1 MNDFLQEHIKSVSGT
16 VLELI
21 QEGLFSNVTVVMND
35 HEFKSNSLLLASS
48 SDYFRALFSFQQ
60 NSVEEPRLEIK
71 CDYVSHVGLSHVML
85 FINSIGQVH
94 DSIPTEDYQDVY
106 IASSFLQVHCLR
118 KMMSLRLEG
127 TLCTDNVLK
136 IMNLAHW
143 FDDDALFKKAI
154 LFLWHEFQLID
165 YFSSD
170 FVNLTTKQITKIFQS
185 DQINISQER
194 VVLEAILV
202 WLCHDVKRRMEF
214 FKNNFLHLVRLPL
227 ITRNELMEIIS
238 NPKYSAANDALQF
251 LFLAHNSLNQPS
263 FLNEL
268 EKFSISDIWSYQFLP
283 NSLIDP
289 KQYRPRN
296 TSASYELQ
304 SNEFMVYN
312 EDLSVATTYTPP
324 YAASRVHH
332 GVAASLN
339 WIYVVGG
346 ESEEGELLNHCS
358 RFSLTDLVWHT
369 MSELDSPRSHHTLIC
384 IENYLYVFGGYC
396 LNWATNYSP
405 ASDSILTYDICTNK
419 WNNSNHKLPFGLVD
433 TCALLLTHKGL
444 IMFAGGLEEY
454 GDEMRPSDCALLY
467 DPTEEDGENF
477 KFLPKLPM
485 PLISVA
491 LACDTVENQVFL
503 CGGRMSVYGSE
514 LDDISNKVFC
524 FNFSTITVKDGGLK
538 LIQVQDNG
546 CGIHQSD
553 LPILCERF
561 TTSKLKEFSD
571 LSKISTFGFR
581 GEALSSL
588 SHVALVTV
596 TTRTAN
602 QNCAFKVR
610 YRAGVAESKPVPC
623 AGNPGTT
630 IVAENLFYNA
640 PIRKSAL
647 KNGREELSKVTD
659 VVAQYAIHYA
669 QQCGFH
675 LHSESATGKSSI
687 EQDLRT
693 SAGWSRTDAI
703 RAVIGSSIE
712 QNLISFTSS
721 QCSSSESTRLA
732 IERYG
737 LRYEGLLT
745 APNQVSSGKLLFLYG
760 VMLILIV
767 SNKVKKSSPSLK
779 LNLFINNRL
788 VSCTPI
794 KRIVECAYSS
804 VISRGLSSNPIDQHQ
819 AILTTKKSFKISTN
833 SNIMYKSSTSNSLY
847 VYLNIQ
853 LPAHT
858 LDVNVHPTKAEVNF
872 LHEVSYH
879 ILLPNEKVRI
889 DLREQQLERFL
900 SPQSNYMNNND
911 NNMACSKLKRLHN
924 NSLKKSIGEMSPDI
938 EVDSD
943 EADEILKSNLLQENG
958 SLNYDEFDWN
968 KATTEQSHLFHDQK
982 EKDSDENEVTT
993 TAQNHL
999 KSYTNNNATIDNT
1012 DTTVSLTSR
1021 PIIKTDASLSSQ
1033 NTTTNSLLSKSNTL
1047 LTYSN
1052 NDMIESVSSKHRHRT
1067 IILREPAPLADLLS
1081 IGHEYLR
1088 KSSRYLSNISSA
1100 EFVKKATATLV
1111 QHASMLWDYFSI
1123 KITTDSNGNQV
1134 LTGIPLIIADYI
1146 PELNQLPIY
1155 VTKLATQVSWSV
1167 ESVCFENICCITA
1180 NFYAVSSS
1188 SLFDDCS
1195 SLPISS
1201 SESIIDDKS
1210 DKENT
1215 VSSSSLSPREWMIQ
1229 HILWPILCSSLLP
1242 SRRYPNFDLDHN
1254 ENDIKSFSLQSCF
1267 IRLTSLTELYKV
1279 FERC

>member
-1 MNDFLQEHIKSVSGT
+1 MDKLNSDDSSKSSA
-16 VLELI
+16 
-21 QEGLFSNVTVVMND
+21 N
-35 HEFKSNSLLLASS
+35 LLLLSPDKS
-48 SDYFRALFSFQQ
+48 MPQTIK
-60 NSVEEPRLEIK
+60 RLPKEVINRIAAGEVIQRPVNAIK
-71 CDYVSHVGLSHVML
+71 ELL
-85 FINSIGQVH
+85 ENSI
-94 DSIPTEDYQDVY
+94 
-106 IASSFLQVHCLR
+106 
-118 KMMSLRLEG
+118 
-127 TLCTDNVLK
+127 
-136 IMNLAHW
+136 
-143 FDDDALFKKAI
+143 DAG
-154 LFLWHEFQLID
+154 
-165 YFSSD
+165 S
-170 FVNLTTKQITKIFQS
+170 
-185 DQINISQER
+185 
-194 VVLEAILV
+194 
-202 WLCHDVKRRMEF
+202 
-214 FKNNFLHLVRLPL
+214 
-227 ITRNELMEIIS
+227 
-238 NPKYSAANDALQF
+238 
-251 LFLAHNSLNQPS
+251 
-263 FLNEL
+263 
-268 EKFSISDIWSYQFLP
+268 
-283 NSLIDP
+283 
-289 KQYRPRN
+289 
-296 TSASYELQ
+296 
-304 SNEFMVYN
+304 
-312 EDLSVATTYTPP
+312 
-324 YAASRVHH
+324 
-332 GVAASLN
+332 
-339 WIYVVGG
+339 
-346 ESEEGELLNHCS
+346 
-358 RFSLTDLVWHT
+358 T
-369 MSELDSPRSHHTLIC
+369 MI
-384 IENYLYVFGGYC
+384 
-396 LNWATNYSP
+396 
-405 ASDSILTYDICTNK
+405 K
-419 WNNSNHKLPFGLVD
+419 
-433 TCALLLTHKGL
+433 
-444 IMFAGGLEEY
+444 
-454 GDEMRPSDCALLY
+454 
-467 DPTEEDGENF
+467 
-477 KFLPKLPM
+477 
-485 PLISVA
+485 
-491 LACDTVENQVFL
+491 
-503 CGGRMSVYGSE
+503 
-514 LDDISNKVFC
+514 
-524 FNFSTITVKDGGLK
+524 ITVKDGGLK

-602 QNCAFKVR
+602 QNCAFKVK

-693 SAGWSRTDAI
+693 SAGWSRMDAI

-745 APNQVSSGKLLFLYG
+745 APNQVSSGC
-760 VMLILIV
+760 
-767 SNKVKKSSPSLK
+767 SPSLK

-804 VISRGLSSNPIDQHQ
+804 VISRGLSSNSIDQHQ
-819 AILTTKKSFKISTN
+819 AILTTKKSFKVSTN
-833 SNIMYKSSTSNSLY
+833 SNIMYKSSTFNSLY

-872 LHEVSYH
+872 LHEDEIVNGLQDA
-879 ILLPNEKVRI
+879 IEQALLSSAQIQTFIRNCLPTPTTFKSLKDLNIHNDQSIDNNSKDLHSSQVVYRPNEKVRI

-911 NNMACSKLKRLHN
+911 NNMVCSKLERLHN

-938 EVDSD
+938 E
-943 EADEILKSNLLQENG
+943 ENS

-982 EKDSDENEVTT
+982 EKDSDENELTT

-999 KSYTNNNATIDNT
+999 KSYTNNNATINNN

-1033 NTTTNSLLSKSNTL
+1033 NTTTTNSLLSKSNTL

-1052 NDMIESVSSKHRHRT
+1052 NDMIESVSSKPRHRT
-1067 IILREPAPLADLLS
+1067 VYLMSILALKRNLECDLDQSIKTTLRSCKFIGFIDETRCLTQHHTELLLIRLKPLSQALFYQLLLTNFGNHGEIILREPAPLADLLS

-1088 KSSRYLSNISSA
+1088 KSSRYLSNISSD
-1100 EFVKKATATLV
+1100 EFIKKATATLV

-1134 LTGIPLIIADYI
+1134 LTGIPLIIANYI

-1195 SLPISS
+1195 PLPISS

>member
-1 MNDFLQEHIKSVSGT
+1 MDKLNSDDNSKSSANLVLLSPDKSMPQIIKRLPKEVINRIAAGE
-16 VLELI
+16 VIQRPVNAIKELLE
-21 QEGLFSNVTVVMND
+21 
-35 HEFKSNSLLLASS
+35 
-48 SDYFRALFSFQQ
+48 
-60 NSVEEPRLEIK
+60 
-71 CDYVSHVGLSHVML
+71 
-85 FINSIGQVH
+85 NSI
-94 DSIPTEDYQDVY
+94 
-106 IASSFLQVHCLR
+106 
-118 KMMSLRLEG
+118 
-127 TLCTDNVLK
+127 
-136 IMNLAHW
+136 
-143 FDDDALFKKAI
+143 DAG
-154 LFLWHEFQLID
+154 
-165 YFSSD
+165 S
-170 FVNLTTKQITKIFQS
+170 
-185 DQINISQER
+185 
-194 VVLEAILV
+194 
-202 WLCHDVKRRMEF
+202 
-214 FKNNFLHLVRLPL
+214 
-227 ITRNELMEIIS
+227 
-238 NPKYSAANDALQF
+238 
-251 LFLAHNSLNQPS
+251 
-263 FLNEL
+263 
-268 EKFSISDIWSYQFLP
+268 
-283 NSLIDP
+283 
-289 KQYRPRN
+289 
-296 TSASYELQ
+296 
-304 SNEFMVYN
+304 
-312 EDLSVATTYTPP
+312 
-324 YAASRVHH
+324 
-332 GVAASLN
+332 
-339 WIYVVGG
+339 
-346 ESEEGELLNHCS
+346 
-358 RFSLTDLVWHT
+358 T
-369 MSELDSPRSHHTLIC
+369 MI
-384 IENYLYVFGGYC
+384 
-396 LNWATNYSP
+396 
-405 ASDSILTYDICTNK
+405 K
-419 WNNSNHKLPFGLVD
+419 
-433 TCALLLTHKGL
+433 
-444 IMFAGGLEEY
+444 
-454 GDEMRPSDCALLY
+454 
-467 DPTEEDGENF
+467 
-477 KFLPKLPM
+477 
-485 PLISVA
+485 
-491 LACDTVENQVFL
+491 
-503 CGGRMSVYGSE
+503 
-514 LDDISNKVFC
+514 
-524 FNFSTITVKDGGLK
+524 ITVKDGGLK

-602 QNCAFKVR
+602 QNCAFKVK

-745 APNQVSSGKLLFLYG
+745 APNQVSSGC
-760 VMLILIV
+760 
-767 SNKVKKSSPSLK
+767 SPSLK

-872 LHEVSYH
+872 LHEDEIVNGLQDAVEQA
-879 ILLPNEKVRI
+879 LLSSAQIQTFIRNCLPTPITFKNPKDLNIHNDQSIDNNSKDLHSSQVVYRPNEKVRI

-1052 NDMIESVSSKHRHRT
+1052 NDMIESVSSKPRHRT
-1067 IILREPAPLADLLS
+1067 VYLMSILALKRNLECDLDQSIKTTLRSCKFIGFIDETRCLAQHHTELLLIRLKPLSQALFYQLLLINFGNHGEIILREPAPLADLLS

>member
-1 MNDFLQEHIKSVSGT
+1 MDKLSSDDSSKSSA
-16 VLELI
+16 
-21 QEGLFSNVTVVMND
+21 N
-35 HEFKSNSLLLASS
+35 LLLLSP
-48 SDYFRALFSFQQ
+48 DKPVPQIIK
-60 NSVEEPRLEIK
+60 RLPKEVINRIAAGEVIQRPVNAIK
-71 CDYVSHVGLSHVML
+71 ELL
-85 FINSIGQVH
+85 ENSI
-94 DSIPTEDYQDVY
+94 
-106 IASSFLQVHCLR
+106 
-118 KMMSLRLEG
+118 
-127 TLCTDNVLK
+127 
-136 IMNLAHW
+136 
-143 FDDDALFKKAI
+143 DAG
-154 LFLWHEFQLID
+154 
-165 YFSSD
+165 S
-170 FVNLTTKQITKIFQS
+170 
-185 DQINISQER
+185 
-194 VVLEAILV
+194 
-202 WLCHDVKRRMEF
+202 
-214 FKNNFLHLVRLPL
+214 
-227 ITRNELMEIIS
+227 
-238 NPKYSAANDALQF
+238 
-251 LFLAHNSLNQPS
+251 
-263 FLNEL
+263 
-268 EKFSISDIWSYQFLP
+268 
-283 NSLIDP
+283 
-289 KQYRPRN
+289 
-296 TSASYELQ
+296 
-304 SNEFMVYN
+304 
-312 EDLSVATTYTPP
+312 
-324 YAASRVHH
+324 
-332 GVAASLN
+332 
-339 WIYVVGG
+339 
-346 ESEEGELLNHCS
+346 
-358 RFSLTDLVWHT
+358 T
-369 MSELDSPRSHHTLIC
+369 MI
-384 IENYLYVFGGYC
+384 
-396 LNWATNYSP
+396 
-405 ASDSILTYDICTNK
+405 K
-419 WNNSNHKLPFGLVD
+419 
-433 TCALLLTHKGL
+433 
-444 IMFAGGLEEY
+444 
-454 GDEMRPSDCALLY
+454 
-467 DPTEEDGENF
+467 
-477 KFLPKLPM
+477 
-485 PLISVA
+485 
-491 LACDTVENQVFL
+491 
-503 CGGRMSVYGSE
+503 
-514 LDDISNKVFC
+514 
-524 FNFSTITVKDGGLK
+524 ITVKDGGLK

-602 QNCAFKVR
+602 QNCAFKVK

-693 SAGWSRTDAI
+693 SAGWSRMDAI

-745 APNQVSSGKLLFLYG
+745 APNQVSSGC
-760 VMLILIV
+760 
-767 SNKVKKSSPSLK
+767 SPSLK

-819 AILTTKKSFKISTN
+819 AIITTKKSFKVSTN
-833 SNIMYKSSTSNSLY
+833 SNIMYKSSTFNSLY

-872 LHEVSYH
+872 LHEDEIVNGLQDA
-879 ILLPNEKVRI
+879 IEQALLSSAQIQTFIRNCLPTPITFKNPKDLNIHNDQSIDINSKDLHSSQVVYRPNEKVRI

-911 NNMACSKLKRLHN
+911 NNMVCSKLKGLHN

-968 KATTEQSHLFHDQK
+968 KATTEESHLFHDQK

-1033 NTTTNSLLSKSNTL
+1033 NTTTNGLLSKSNTL

-1052 NDMIESVSSKHRHRT
+1052 NDMIESVSSKPRHRT
-1067 IILREPAPLADLLS
+1067 VYLMSILALKRNLECDLDQSIKTTLRSCKFIGFIDETRCLAQHHTELLLIRLKPLSQALFYQLLLTNFGNHGEIILREPAPLADLLS

>member
-1 MNDFLQEHIKSVSGT
+1 MDKLSSDDSSKSSA
-16 VLELI
+16 
-21 QEGLFSNVTVVMND
+21 N
-35 HEFKSNSLLLASS
+35 LLLLSP
-48 SDYFRALFSFQQ
+48 DKPVPQIIK
-60 NSVEEPRLEIK
+60 RLPKEVINRIAAGEVIQRPVNAIK
-71 CDYVSHVGLSHVML
+71 ELL
-85 FINSIGQVH
+85 ENSI
-94 DSIPTEDYQDVY
+94 
-106 IASSFLQVHCLR
+106 
-118 KMMSLRLEG
+118 
-127 TLCTDNVLK
+127 
-136 IMNLAHW
+136 
-143 FDDDALFKKAI
+143 DAG
-154 LFLWHEFQLID
+154 
-165 YFSSD
+165 S
-170 FVNLTTKQITKIFQS
+170 
-185 DQINISQER
+185 
-194 VVLEAILV
+194 
-202 WLCHDVKRRMEF
+202 
-214 FKNNFLHLVRLPL
+214 
-227 ITRNELMEIIS
+227 
-238 NPKYSAANDALQF
+238 
-251 LFLAHNSLNQPS
+251 
-263 FLNEL
+263 
-268 EKFSISDIWSYQFLP
+268 
-283 NSLIDP
+283 
-289 KQYRPRN
+289 
-296 TSASYELQ
+296 
-304 SNEFMVYN
+304 
-312 EDLSVATTYTPP
+312 
-324 YAASRVHH
+324 
-332 GVAASLN
+332 
-339 WIYVVGG
+339 
-346 ESEEGELLNHCS
+346 
-358 RFSLTDLVWHT
+358 T
-369 MSELDSPRSHHTLIC
+369 MI
-384 IENYLYVFGGYC
+384 
-396 LNWATNYSP
+396 
-405 ASDSILTYDICTNK
+405 K
-419 WNNSNHKLPFGLVD
+419 
-433 TCALLLTHKGL
+433 
-444 IMFAGGLEEY
+444 
-454 GDEMRPSDCALLY
+454 
-467 DPTEEDGENF
+467 
-477 KFLPKLPM
+477 
-485 PLISVA
+485 
-491 LACDTVENQVFL
+491 
-503 CGGRMSVYGSE
+503 
-514 LDDISNKVFC
+514 
-524 FNFSTITVKDGGLK
+524 ITVKDGGLK

-602 QNCAFKVR
+602 QNCAFKVK

-693 SAGWSRTDAI
+693 SAGWSRMDAI

-745 APNQVSSGKLLFLYG
+745 APNQVSSGC
-760 VMLILIV
+760 
-767 SNKVKKSSPSLK
+767 SPSLK

-819 AILTTKKSFKISTN
+819 AILTTKKSFKVSTN
-833 SNIMYKSSTSNSLY
+833 SNIMYKSSTFNSLY

-872 LHEVSYH
+872 LHEDEIVNGLQDA
-879 ILLPNEKVRI
+879 IEQALLSSAQIQTFIRNCLPTPITFKNPKDLNIHNDQSIDINSKDLHSSQVVYRPNEKVRI

-911 NNMACSKLKRLHN
+911 NNMVCGKLKGLHN

-968 KATTEQSHLFHDQK
+968 KATTEESHLFHDQK

-1033 NTTTNSLLSKSNTL
+1033 NTTTNGLLSKSNTL

-1052 NDMIESVSSKHRHRT
+1052 NDMIESVSSKPRHRT
-1067 IILREPAPLADLLS
+1067 VYLMSILALKRNLECDLDQSIKTTLRSCKFIGFIDETRCLAQHHTELLLIRLKPLSQALFYQLLLTNFGNHGEIILREPAPLADLLS

>member
-1 MNDFLQEHIKSVSGT
+1 MDKLNSDDSSKSSA
-16 VLELI
+16 
-21 QEGLFSNVTVVMND
+21 N
-35 HEFKSNSLLLASS
+35 LLLLSPDKS
-48 SDYFRALFSFQQ
+48 MPQTIK
-60 NSVEEPRLEIK
+60 RLPKEVINRIAAGEVIQRPVNAIK
-71 CDYVSHVGLSHVML
+71 ELL
-85 FINSIGQVH
+85 ENSI
-94 DSIPTEDYQDVY
+94 
-106 IASSFLQVHCLR
+106 
-118 KMMSLRLEG
+118 
-127 TLCTDNVLK
+127 
-136 IMNLAHW
+136 
-143 FDDDALFKKAI
+143 DAG
-154 LFLWHEFQLID
+154 
-165 YFSSD
+165 S
-170 FVNLTTKQITKIFQS
+170 
-185 DQINISQER
+185 
-194 VVLEAILV
+194 
-202 WLCHDVKRRMEF
+202 
-214 FKNNFLHLVRLPL
+214 
-227 ITRNELMEIIS
+227 
-238 NPKYSAANDALQF
+238 
-251 LFLAHNSLNQPS
+251 
-263 FLNEL
+263 
-268 EKFSISDIWSYQFLP
+268 
-283 NSLIDP
+283 
-289 KQYRPRN
+289 
-296 TSASYELQ
+296 
-304 SNEFMVYN
+304 
-312 EDLSVATTYTPP
+312 
-324 YAASRVHH
+324 
-332 GVAASLN
+332 
-339 WIYVVGG
+339 
-346 ESEEGELLNHCS
+346 
-358 RFSLTDLVWHT
+358 T
-369 MSELDSPRSHHTLIC
+369 MI
-384 IENYLYVFGGYC
+384 
-396 LNWATNYSP
+396 
-405 ASDSILTYDICTNK
+405 K
-419 WNNSNHKLPFGLVD
+419 
-433 TCALLLTHKGL
+433 
-444 IMFAGGLEEY
+444 
-454 GDEMRPSDCALLY
+454 
-467 DPTEEDGENF
+467 
-477 KFLPKLPM
+477 
-485 PLISVA
+485 
-491 LACDTVENQVFL
+491 
-503 CGGRMSVYGSE
+503 
-514 LDDISNKVFC
+514 
-524 FNFSTITVKDGGLK
+524 ITVKDGGLK

-602 QNCAFKVR
+602 QNCAFKVK

-693 SAGWSRTDAI
+693 SAGWSRMDAI

-760 VMLILIV
+760 C
-767 SNKVKKSSPSLK
+767 SPSLK

-804 VISRGLSSNPIDQHQ
+804 VISRGLSSNSIDQHQ
-819 AILTTKKSFKISTN
+819 AILTTKKSFKVSTN
-833 SNIMYKSSTSNSLY
+833 SNIMYKSSTFNSLY

-872 LHEVSYH
+872 LHEDEIVNGLQDA
-879 ILLPNEKVRI
+879 IEQALLSSAQIQTFIRNCLPTPTTFKSLKDLNIHNDQSIDNNSKDLHSSQVVYRPNEKVRI

-911 NNMACSKLKRLHN
+911 NNMVCSKLERLHN

-943 EADEILKSNLLQENG
+943 EADEILKSNLLQENS

-982 EKDSDENEVTT
+982 EKDSDENELTT

-999 KSYTNNNATIDNT
+999 KSYTNNNATINNN

-1033 NTTTNSLLSKSNTL
+1033 NTTTTNSLLSKSNTL

-1052 NDMIESVSSKHRHRT
+1052 NDMIESVSSKPRHRT
-1067 IILREPAPLADLLS
+1067 VYLMSILALKRNLECDLDQSIKTTLRSCKFIGFIDETRCLTQHHTELLLIRLKPLSQALFYQLLLTNFGNHGEIILREPAPLADLLS

-1088 KSSRYLSNISSA
+1088 KSSRYLSNISSD
-1100 EFVKKATATLV
+1100 EFIKKATATLV

-1134 LTGIPLIIADYI
+1134 LTGIPLIIA
-1146 PELNQLPIY
+1146 
-1155 VTKLATQVSWSV
+1155 K
-1167 ESVCFENICCITA
+1167 
-1180 NFYAVSSS
+1180 
-1188 SLFDDCS
+1188 
-1195 SLPISS
+1195 
-1201 SESIIDDKS
+1201 
-1210 DKENT
+1210 
-1215 VSSSSLSPREWMIQ
+1215 
-1229 HILWPILCSSLLP
+1229 
-1242 SRRYPNFDLDHN
+1242 
-1254 ENDIKSFSLQSCF
+1254 
-1267 IRLTSLTELYKV
+1267 
-1279 FERC
+1279 

>member
-1 MNDFLQEHIKSVSGT
+1 MDKLNSDDNSKSSANLVLLSPDKSMPQIIKRLPKEVINRIAAGE
-16 VLELI
+16 VIQRPVNAIKELLE
-21 QEGLFSNVTVVMND
+21 
-35 HEFKSNSLLLASS
+35 
-48 SDYFRALFSFQQ
+48 
-60 NSVEEPRLEIK
+60 
-71 CDYVSHVGLSHVML
+71 
-85 FINSIGQVH
+85 NSI
-94 DSIPTEDYQDVY
+94 
-106 IASSFLQVHCLR
+106 
-118 KMMSLRLEG
+118 
-127 TLCTDNVLK
+127 
-136 IMNLAHW
+136 
-143 FDDDALFKKAI
+143 DAG
-154 LFLWHEFQLID
+154 
-165 YFSSD
+165 S
-170 FVNLTTKQITKIFQS
+170 
-185 DQINISQER
+185 
-194 VVLEAILV
+194 
-202 WLCHDVKRRMEF
+202 
-214 FKNNFLHLVRLPL
+214 
-227 ITRNELMEIIS
+227 
-238 NPKYSAANDALQF
+238 
-251 LFLAHNSLNQPS
+251 
-263 FLNEL
+263 
-268 EKFSISDIWSYQFLP
+268 
-283 NSLIDP
+283 
-289 KQYRPRN
+289 
-296 TSASYELQ
+296 
-304 SNEFMVYN
+304 
-312 EDLSVATTYTPP
+312 
-324 YAASRVHH
+324 
-332 GVAASLN
+332 
-339 WIYVVGG
+339 
-346 ESEEGELLNHCS
+346 
-358 RFSLTDLVWHT
+358 T
-369 MSELDSPRSHHTLIC
+369 MI
-384 IENYLYVFGGYC
+384 
-396 LNWATNYSP
+396 
-405 ASDSILTYDICTNK
+405 K
-419 WNNSNHKLPFGLVD
+419 
-433 TCALLLTHKGL
+433 
-444 IMFAGGLEEY
+444 
-454 GDEMRPSDCALLY
+454 
-467 DPTEEDGENF
+467 
-477 KFLPKLPM
+477 
-485 PLISVA
+485 
-491 LACDTVENQVFL
+491 
-503 CGGRMSVYGSE
+503 
-514 LDDISNKVFC
+514 
-524 FNFSTITVKDGGLK
+524 ITVKDGGLK

-745 APNQVSSGKLLFLYG
+745 APNQVSSGC
-760 VMLILIV
+760 
-767 SNKVKKSSPSLK
+767 SPSLK

-872 LHEVSYH
+872 LHEDEIVNGLQDAVEQA
-879 ILLPNEKVRI
+879 LLSSAQIQTFIRNCLPTPITFKNPKDLNIHNDQSIDNNSKDLHSSQVVYRPNEKVRI

-1067 IILREPAPLADLLS
+1067 VYLMSILALKRNLECDLDQSIKTTLRSCKFIGFIDETRCLAQHHTELLLIRLKPLSQALFYQLLLINFGNHGEIILREPAPLADLLS

>member
-1 MNDFLQEHIKSVSGT
+1 MDKLNSDDSSKSSANLLLLSPDKSVPQIIKRLPKEVINRIAAGE
-16 VLELI
+16 VIQRPVNAIKELLE
-21 QEGLFSNVTVVMND
+21 
-35 HEFKSNSLLLASS
+35 
-48 SDYFRALFSFQQ
+48 
-60 NSVEEPRLEIK
+60 
-71 CDYVSHVGLSHVML
+71 
-85 FINSIGQVH
+85 NSI
-94 DSIPTEDYQDVY
+94 
-106 IASSFLQVHCLR
+106 
-118 KMMSLRLEG
+118 
-127 TLCTDNVLK
+127 
-136 IMNLAHW
+136 
-143 FDDDALFKKAI
+143 DAG
-154 LFLWHEFQLID
+154 
-165 YFSSD
+165 S
-170 FVNLTTKQITKIFQS
+170 
-185 DQINISQER
+185 
-194 VVLEAILV
+194 
-202 WLCHDVKRRMEF
+202 
-214 FKNNFLHLVRLPL
+214 
-227 ITRNELMEIIS
+227 
-238 NPKYSAANDALQF
+238 
-251 LFLAHNSLNQPS
+251 
-263 FLNEL
+263 
-268 EKFSISDIWSYQFLP
+268 
-283 NSLIDP
+283 
-289 KQYRPRN
+289 
-296 TSASYELQ
+296 
-304 SNEFMVYN
+304 
-312 EDLSVATTYTPP
+312 
-324 YAASRVHH
+324 
-332 GVAASLN
+332 
-339 WIYVVGG
+339 
-346 ESEEGELLNHCS
+346 
-358 RFSLTDLVWHT
+358 T
-369 MSELDSPRSHHTLIC
+369 MI
-384 IENYLYVFGGYC
+384 
-396 LNWATNYSP
+396 
-405 ASDSILTYDICTNK
+405 K
-419 WNNSNHKLPFGLVD
+419 
-433 TCALLLTHKGL
+433 
-444 IMFAGGLEEY
+444 
-454 GDEMRPSDCALLY
+454 
-467 DPTEEDGENF
+467 
-477 KFLPKLPM
+477 
-485 PLISVA
+485 
-491 LACDTVENQVFL
+491 
-503 CGGRMSVYGSE
+503 
-514 LDDISNKVFC
+514 
-524 FNFSTITVKDGGLK
+524 ITVKDGGLK

-602 QNCAFKVR
+602 QNCAFKVK

-693 SAGWSRTDAI
+693 SAGWSRMDAI

-745 APNQVSSGKLLFLYG
+745 APNQVSSGC
-760 VMLILIV
+760 
-767 SNKVKKSSPSLK
+767 SPSLK

-819 AILTTKKSFKISTN
+819 AILTTKKSFKVSTN
-833 SNIMYKSSTSNSLY
+833 SNIMYKSSTFNSLY

-872 LHEVSYH
+872 LHEDEIVNGLQDA
-879 ILLPNEKVRI
+879 IEQALLSSAQIQTFIRNCLPTPITFKNPKDLNIHNDQSIDNNLKDLHSSQVVYRPNEKVRI

-911 NNMACSKLKRLHN
+911 NNIACSKLKRIHN

-968 KATTEQSHLFHDQK
+968 KATTEESHLFHDQK

-999 KSYTNNNATIDNT
+999 KSYTNNNATIDST

-1033 NTTTNSLLSKSNTL
+1033 NTTTNGLLSKSNTL

-1052 NDMIESVSSKHRHRT
+1052 NDMIESVSSKPRHRT
-1067 IILREPAPLADLLS
+1067 VYLMSILALKRNLECDLDQSIKTTLRSCKFIGFIDETRCLAQHHTELLLIRLKPLSQALFYQLLLTNFGNHGEIILREPALLADLLS

>member
-1 MNDFLQEHIKSVSGT
+1 MDKLNSDDNSKSSA
-16 VLELI
+16 
-21 QEGLFSNVTVVMND
+21 N
-35 HEFKSNSLLLASS
+35 LLLLSPDKS
-48 SDYFRALFSFQQ
+48 MPQIIK
-60 NSVEEPRLEIK
+60 RLPKEVINRIAAGEVIQRPVNAIK
-71 CDYVSHVGLSHVML
+71 ELL
-85 FINSIGQVH
+85 ENSI
-94 DSIPTEDYQDVY
+94 
-106 IASSFLQVHCLR
+106 
-118 KMMSLRLEG
+118 
-127 TLCTDNVLK
+127 
-136 IMNLAHW
+136 
-143 FDDDALFKKAI
+143 DAG
-154 LFLWHEFQLID
+154 
-165 YFSSD
+165 S
-170 FVNLTTKQITKIFQS
+170 
-185 DQINISQER
+185 
-194 VVLEAILV
+194 
-202 WLCHDVKRRMEF
+202 
-214 FKNNFLHLVRLPL
+214 
-227 ITRNELMEIIS
+227 
-238 NPKYSAANDALQF
+238 
-251 LFLAHNSLNQPS
+251 
-263 FLNEL
+263 
-268 EKFSISDIWSYQFLP
+268 
-283 NSLIDP
+283 
-289 KQYRPRN
+289 
-296 TSASYELQ
+296 
-304 SNEFMVYN
+304 
-312 EDLSVATTYTPP
+312 
-324 YAASRVHH
+324 
-332 GVAASLN
+332 
-339 WIYVVGG
+339 
-346 ESEEGELLNHCS
+346 
-358 RFSLTDLVWHT
+358 T
-369 MSELDSPRSHHTLIC
+369 MI
-384 IENYLYVFGGYC
+384 
-396 LNWATNYSP
+396 
-405 ASDSILTYDICTNK
+405 K
-419 WNNSNHKLPFGLVD
+419 
-433 TCALLLTHKGL
+433 
-444 IMFAGGLEEY
+444 
-454 GDEMRPSDCALLY
+454 
-467 DPTEEDGENF
+467 
-477 KFLPKLPM
+477 
-485 PLISVA
+485 
-491 LACDTVENQVFL
+491 
-503 CGGRMSVYGSE
+503 
-514 LDDISNKVFC
+514 
-524 FNFSTITVKDGGLK
+524 ITVKDGGLK

-602 QNCAFKVR
+602 QNCAFKVK

-693 SAGWSRTDAI
+693 SAGWSRMDAI

-745 APNQVSSGKLLFLYG
+745 APNQVSSGC
-760 VMLILIV
+760 
-767 SNKVKKSSPSLK
+767 SPSLK

-804 VISRGLSSNPIDQHQ
+804 VISRGLSSNPTDQHQ
-819 AILTTKKSFKISTN
+819 AILTTKKSFKVSTS
-833 SNIMYKSSTSNSLY
+833 SNIMYKSSTFNSLY

-872 LHEVSYH
+872 LHEDEIVNGLQDA
-879 ILLPNEKVRI
+879 IEQALLSSAQIQTFIRNCLPTPITFKNPKDLNIHNDQSINNNSKDLHSSQVIYRPNEKVRI

-911 NNMACSKLKRLHN
+911 NNMVCSKLKSLHN
-924 NSLKKSIGEMSPDI
+924 NSLKKSIREMSPDI

-968 KATTEQSHLFHDQK
+968 KATTEESHLFHDQK
-982 EKDSDENEVTT
+982 EKDSDENEVTS
-993 TAQNHL
+993 TARNHL
-999 KSYTNNNATIDNT
+999 KSYTNNNATIDNN

-1021 PIIKTDASLSSQ
+1021 PIIKTDTSLSSQ
-1033 NTTTNSLLSKSNTL
+1033 NTTTTNGLLSKSNTL

-1052 NDMIESVSSKHRHRT
+1052 NDMIESVSSKPRHRT
-1067 IILREPAPLADLLS
+1067 VYLMSILALKRNLECDLDQSIKTTLRSCKFIGFIDETRCLAQHHTELLLIRLKPLSRALFYQLLLTNFGNHGEIILREPAPLADLLS

-1088 KSSRYLSNISSA
+1088 KSSRYLSNISSD
-1100 EFVKKATATLV
+1100 EFIKKATTTLV

-1134 LTGIPLIIADYI
+1134 LTGIPLIIANYI

>member
-1 MNDFLQEHIKSVSGT
+1 MDKLNSDDNSKSSANLPLLTPDKSMPQTIKRLPKEVINRIAAGE
-16 VLELI
+16 VIQRPVNAIKELLE
-21 QEGLFSNVTVVMND
+21 
-35 HEFKSNSLLLASS
+35 
-48 SDYFRALFSFQQ
+48 
-60 NSVEEPRLEIK
+60 
-71 CDYVSHVGLSHVML
+71 
-85 FINSIGQVH
+85 NSI
-94 DSIPTEDYQDVY
+94 
-106 IASSFLQVHCLR
+106 
-118 KMMSLRLEG
+118 
-127 TLCTDNVLK
+127 
-136 IMNLAHW
+136 
-143 FDDDALFKKAI
+143 DAG
-154 LFLWHEFQLID
+154 
-165 YFSSD
+165 S
-170 FVNLTTKQITKIFQS
+170 
-185 DQINISQER
+185 
-194 VVLEAILV
+194 
-202 WLCHDVKRRMEF
+202 
-214 FKNNFLHLVRLPL
+214 
-227 ITRNELMEIIS
+227 
-238 NPKYSAANDALQF
+238 
-251 LFLAHNSLNQPS
+251 
-263 FLNEL
+263 
-268 EKFSISDIWSYQFLP
+268 
-283 NSLIDP
+283 
-289 KQYRPRN
+289 
-296 TSASYELQ
+296 
-304 SNEFMVYN
+304 
-312 EDLSVATTYTPP
+312 
-324 YAASRVHH
+324 
-332 GVAASLN
+332 
-339 WIYVVGG
+339 
-346 ESEEGELLNHCS
+346 
-358 RFSLTDLVWHT
+358 T
-369 MSELDSPRSHHTLIC
+369 MI
-384 IENYLYVFGGYC
+384 
-396 LNWATNYSP
+396 
-405 ASDSILTYDICTNK
+405 K
-419 WNNSNHKLPFGLVD
+419 
-433 TCALLLTHKGL
+433 
-444 IMFAGGLEEY
+444 
-454 GDEMRPSDCALLY
+454 
-467 DPTEEDGENF
+467 
-477 KFLPKLPM
+477 
-485 PLISVA
+485 
-491 LACDTVENQVFL
+491 
-503 CGGRMSVYGSE
+503 
-514 LDDISNKVFC
+514 
-524 FNFSTITVKDGGLK
+524 ITVKDGGLK

-602 QNCAFKVR
+602 QNCAFKVK

-647 KNGREELSKVTD
+647 KNGREELSKVTE

-693 SAGWSRTDAI
+693 SAGWSRMDAI

-745 APNQVSSGKLLFLYG
+745 APNQVSSGC
-760 VMLILIV
+760 
-767 SNKVKKSSPSLK
+767 SPSLK

-804 VISRGLSSNPIDQHQ
+804 VISRGLSSNSTDHQ
-819 AILTTKKSFKISTN
+819 AVLTNKKFKISTN
-833 SNIMYKSSTSNSLY
+833 SNIMYKSSTFNSLY

-853 LPAHT
+853 LPVHT

-872 LHEVSYH
+872 LHEDEIVNGLQDAVEQA
-879 ILLPNEKVRI
+879 LLSSAQIQTFVRNCLPTPITFKNPKELNTHNDRSTDRPNEKVRI

-900 SPQSNYMNNND
+900 SPQSNYMNNN
-911 NNMACSKLKRLHN
+911 MACSKLERLHN

-943 EADEILKSNLLQENG
+943 EADEILKSNLLQEN
-958 SLNYDEFDWN
+958 SSWN
-968 KATTEQSHLFHDQK
+968 NSELDRSKIKATTEQSHLFYDQQ
-982 EKDSDENEVTT
+982 EKDFDENELTT
-993 TAQNHL
+993 TAQNHSQ
-999 KSYTNNNATIDNT
+999 SYTNSNATIDNN
-1012 DTTVSLTSR
+1012 DTTVSLTSK
-1021 PIIKTDASLSSQ
+1021 PIIRTDTSLSSLQ
-1033 NTTTNSLLSKSNTL
+1033 NTTTINDLLSKSNTL
-1047 LTYSN
+1047 LAYSN
-1052 NDMIESVSSKHRHRT
+1052 NDMIESISSKPRHRT
-1067 IILREPAPLADLLS
+1067 VYLMSILALKRNLECDLDQSIKNTLRSCKFIGFIDETRCLAQHHTELLLIRLKPLSQALFYQLLLTNFGNHGEIILREPAPLADLLS

-1088 KSSRYLSNISSA
+1088 KSSRYLSNLSSI
-1100 EFVKKATATLV
+1100 EFIKEATATLV
-1111 QHASMLWDYFSI
+1111 KHASMLWDYFSI

-1167 ESVCFENICCITA
+1167 ESICFENICCITA

-1188 SLFDDCS
+1188 LFNDCS
-1195 SLPISS
+1195 SSPISS
-1201 SESIIDDKS
+1201 STSIIDDKS

-1254 ENDIKSFSLQSCF
+1254 ENDNKSFSLQSCF
-1267 IRLTSLTELYKV
+1267 IRLTSLTDLYKV